1 MALAPEHVN
10 PESIRT
16 AYPSAWPQYPY
27 NDPPRTPEQSEVRY
41 AIHSECARRLKMRDG
56 VELAYD
62 IFRPFAPGEK
72 FPALLSWSPYTR
84 QLQQTLAPLG
94 QNEAGL
100 TEFWVPRGYVQIIAD
115 VRGSNDSGGAWDHWG
130 PEEQLDLAEMIK
142 FIAAQ
147 PWCNGKVGMVGCSY
161 FGMSQLLAAEH
172 QPEGLAAIFPYD
184 AATDLY
190 RDAYYHGGIYSAW
203 GRFWFTSLMFLN
215 HTGGRVADL
224 SGFNDHFHRVL
235 SGQDPFDCTYYQ
247 ERSSGPNLHK
257 VDVPTY
263 FGCDWK
269 FFGLHLRGA
278 FMGWEGIPEATP
290 KKMLIGPESRP
301 RRPFALYHGEA
312 LRWYDHYLKGMD
324 SGVWEGAP
332 INLYIQGEDTWRGE
346 NEWPLARTEWR
357 KLSLT
362 GESLTEN
369 AGPPGERVY
378 TMTPG
383 TREARRGEPKLVF
396 RTEAFSSPTE
406 ITGPMALYLTA
417 ASDADNTDWFV
428 FVRDESP
435 DGLLRLLTRGM
446 LRATHR
452 ALDPE
457 KSRPWRPWHPH
468 TGAEPVPPGEAVE
481 YVIEIIP
488 ACNLFLEGHR
498 LRVEISSCDPD
509 TDLIYT
515 HEPLPRIVTNTVH
528 TGEGGSYLLAPFI
541 PR

>member
-1 MALAPEHVN
+1 
-10 PESIRT
+10 
-16 AYPSAWPQYPY
+16 
-27 NDPPRTPEQSEVRY
+27 
-41 AIHSECARRLKMRDG
+41 
-56 VELAYD
+56 
-62 IFRPFAPGEK
+62 
-72 FPALLSWSPYTR
+72 
-84 QLQQTLAPLG
+84 
-94 QNEAGL
+94 
-100 TEFWVPRGYVQIIAD
+100 
-115 VRGSNDSGGAWDHWG
+115 
-130 PEEQLDLAEMIK
+130 
-142 FIAAQ
+142 
-147 PWCNGKVGMVGCSY
+147 
-161 FGMSQLLAAEH
+161 
-172 QPEGLAAIFPYD
+172 
-184 AATDLY
+184 
-190 RDAYYHGGIYSAW
+190 
-203 GRFWFTSLMFLN
+203 MFLN

-435 DGLLRLLTRGM
+435 DGSLRLLTRGM

-457 KSRPWRPWHPH
+457 KSRPW
-468 TGAEPVPPGEAVE
+468 
-481 YVIEIIP
+481 
-488 ACNLFLEGHR
+488 
-498 LRVEISSCDPD
+498 
-509 TDLIYT
+509 
-515 HEPLPRIVTNTVH
+515 
-528 TGEGGSYLLAPFI
+528 
-541 PR
+541 